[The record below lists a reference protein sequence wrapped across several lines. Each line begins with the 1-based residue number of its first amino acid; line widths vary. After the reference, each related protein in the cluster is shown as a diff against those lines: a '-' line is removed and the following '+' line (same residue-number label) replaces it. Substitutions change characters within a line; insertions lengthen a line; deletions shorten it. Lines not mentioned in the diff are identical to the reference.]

1 MWVRNQ
7 VNLKIRGSLFYQS
20 MMNVYPIFN
29 HSISW
34 LAGRG
39 IQVFAGIGPVVGL
52 GTFFFCHWILLLLC
66 MRKIV
71 IY

>member
-20 MMNVYPIFN
+20 MMNVYSIFN

-34 LAGRG
+34 LARRG
-39 IQVFAGIGPVVGL
+39 IQVFVGIGPVVGL
-52 GTFFFCHWILLLLC
+52 GTFLFCHWILLLLC